1 MNFNK
6 IILLFFACLSF
17 NSMFAQ
23 LEKVI
28 VEKYYVSDDQ
38 DSTDTFG
45 GILKSG
51 STTYRIYVD
60 LKQGSKLTKMYADA
74 NHKVEFAST
83 EVFFNHLADGQSYA
97 KDFIKNRYMESTIAL
112 DTWLTLGQTAKKQS
126 NKTHYGILKNQDVDG
141 SFIGGINNDGG
152 SQLIASGLLINND
165 PSIGFPLTTA
175 DGMDT
180 MNFTPDSWLDNGVKD
195 FFSGNDST
203 IFGSLVPSKIF
214 SSNNF
219 YLQNSGVTGVIPD
232 SNQILVAQLTTF
244 GELSFE
250 FNIEILALIDGVP
263 TIMKYVADDSIL
275 ASDEV
280 YSPFLKYPF
289 DCGCNDANY
298 LEYDASFACL
308 APGSCITPV
317 VLGCM
322 DSMSCNYDPNA
333 NVSVPELCCYPG
345 SCGDRDIAV
354 VCPSLM
360 GNNFDFEIAPNP
372 TNDFITLNVTSG
384 IENKISYIVYNAF
397 GVIVTQ
403 KETNSENLLVNEK
416 INMTNANAGLYL
428 IKVVVGNQFQTK
440 LLMKN

>member
-6 IILLFFACLSF
+6 IIILFFSILSF

-28 VEKYYVSDDQ
+28 VEKYYISDDI
-38 DSTDTFG
+38 DSTDTYG

-60 LKQGSKLTKMYADA
+60 LKPGSKLMKIYADA

-83 EVFFNHLADGQSYA
+83 EIFYNHAADGQSFG
-97 KDFIKNRYMESTIAL
+97 KDFIRNKYMESTIAL
-112 DTWLTLGQTAKKQS
+112 DTWLTLGQTTKKQS
-126 NKTHYGILKNQDVDG
+126 NKTHFGILKNQDVDG

-152 SQLIASGLLINND
+152 SQLIASGLLTNND
-165 PSIGFPLTTA
+165 PMIEFPLTLA

-180 MNFTPDSWLDNGVKD
+180 MTYTPDSWLDNGIKD

-203 IFGSLVPSKIF
+203 IFGSLVPGNIF
-214 SSNNF
+214 SSNDF

-250 FNIEILALIDGVP
+250 FNIEVLESIDGVP
-263 TIMKYVADDSIL
+263 TIVKYVANDSIL
-275 ASDEV
+275 ANDEV
-280 YSPFLKYPF
+280 FNPFLKYPF
-289 DCGCNDANY
+289 DCGCNDANF
-298 LEYDASFACL
+298 LEYDPSFACL

-317 VLGCM
+317 ILGCM
-322 DSMSCNYDPNA
+322 DPLSCNYHSTA

-354 VCPSLM
+354 VCPALM
-360 GNNFDFEIAPNP
+360 GDNFDFEIAPNP
-372 TNDFITLNVTSG
+372 TNDFITLNVVSG
-384 IENKISYIVYNAF
+384 MESKISYIVFNSF
-397 GVIVTQ
+397 GVVITQ
-403 KETNSENLLVNEK
+403 KEAESNKFLVNEK
-416 INMTNANAGLYL
+416 IDMTNANAGLYL
-428 IKVVVGNQFQTK
+428 IKVIVGNQFQTK
-440 LLMKN
+440 LFMKN

>member
-1 MNFNK
+1 
-6 IILLFFACLSF
+6 
-17 NSMFAQ
+17 MFAQ

-28 VEKYYVSDDQ
+28 VEKYYVSDNQ

-45 GILKSG
+45 GVVKSG

-60 LKQGSKLTKMYADA
+60 LMPGSKLMKMYADA

-83 EVFFNHLADGQSYA
+83 EVFFNHLADGQSFA
-97 KDFIKNRYMESTIAL
+97 KDFIKNRYMESTVAL
-112 DTWLTLGQTAKKQS
+112 DSWLTLGQTTKKQS
-126 NKTHYGILKNQDVDG
+126 NKTYFGILKNQDVDG

-152 SQLIASGLLINND
+152 SQLVAGGLLINND
-165 PSIGFPLTTA
+165 PSIGLPLTTA

-180 MNFTPDSWLDNGVKD
+180 LDFTPDTWLDNGVKD

-203 IFGSLVPSKIF
+203 IFGSLVPKSIF

-219 YLQNSGVTGVIPD
+219 YLQNSGVQGVIPD
-232 SNQILVAQLTTF
+232 SNQILVAQLTTL

-250 FNIEILALIDGVP
+250 FNIEISALIDGVP
-263 TIMKYVADDSIL
+263 TIIKYVADDSIL

-322 DSMSCNYDPNA
+322 DPMSCNYDPNA
-333 NVSVPELCCYPG
+333 NISVPELCCYPG
-345 SCGDRDIAV
+345 SCGDRDIAI
-354 VCPSLM
+354 VCPALM
-360 GNNFDFEIAPNP
+360 GDKFDFEIAPNP
-372 TNDFITLNVTSG
+372 TNDFITLNVASG
-384 IENKISYIVYNAF
+384 IESKISYIVYNSF

-403 KETNSENLLVNEK
+403 KETTSENLLVNEK
-416 INMTNANAGLYL
+416 IDMTNANAGLYL

-440 LLMKN
+440 LFMKN